1 MYISPLL
8 VLLLLVGLVAGG
20 AALLMRQFAHGEDS
34 TVQRAQR
41 HARRTSAT
49 AVVVGL
55 LAAVA
60 AAVAVLLPAP
70 LAPAAG
76 RPGVAAMMLPLAFGV
91 AHTGV
96 ILVGELTWPRPGG
109 MVRRA
114 RLAHRGLLQAL
125 PAWLLRTTIGTL
137 ITGIVVIAVGAV
149 TDDRYDANRSITVYA
164 GNGLVEGAASPYVGS
179 FYGMPALVGLG
190 CLLALSTAALWVV
203 ANRPAIVTDDVDVDV
218 DVENALRRA
227 SAQRVLR
234 GATAAAM
241 ILVAGLVTVSGL
253 AIRSAA
259 TTAAQAARLKDLPVG
274 AAASVL
280 PWVGGALA
288 LLGMVGG
295 VAGVGVFFV
304 RTRVPVPAAEL
315 VDAER

>member
-1 MYISPLL
+1 MNIAPLL
-8 VLLLLVGLVAGG
+8 VLLLMTALIAGG

-34 TVQRAQR
+34 TVRRAQR

-49 AVVVGL
+49 AVAVGL

-96 ILVGELTWPRPGG
+96 ILVGELTWPRPAG

-114 RLAHRGLLQAL
+114 RLTHRGALQAI
-125 PAWLLRTTIGTL
+125 PAWLLRTAIGTL
-137 ITGIVVIAVGAV
+137 VTGVVVIAVGAV

-164 GNGLVEGAASPYVGS
+164 GDGLVEGAASPYVGA

-190 CLLALSTAALWVV
+190 CLLALSAAALWVV
-203 ANRPAIVTDDVDVDV
+203 ANRPAIVTDDVDVED
-218 DVENALRRA
+218 ALRRA

-234 GATAAAM
+234 GATAAAT
-241 ILVAGLVTVSGL
+241 ILVAGLVAVSGL

-259 TTAAQAARLKDLPVG
+259 TTAAQAARLEDLPVG

-280 PWVGGALA
+280 PWVGGAMA
-288 LLGMVGG
+288 LIGLVGG
-295 VAGVGVFFV
+295 VAGVGVFV
-304 RTRVPVPAAEL
+304 IRTRVSEPATEL
-315 VDAER
+315 VAGR

>member
-1 MYISPLL
+1 MYIAPLF
-8 VLLLLVGLVAGG
+8 VLLLLVGLAAGG
-20 AALLMRQFAHGEDS
+20 AALLMRQLAHGEDS
-34 TVQRAQR
+34 AVARAQR

-49 AVVVGL
+49 AVAVGL
-55 LAAVA
+55 FAAVA

-125 PAWLLRTTIGTL
+125 PAWLLRTAIGTL
-137 ITGIVVIAVGAV
+137 VTGIVVIAVGAV
-149 TDDRYDANRSITVYA
+149 TADRYDVNRSITVYA
-164 GNGLVEGAASPYVGS
+164 GDGLVEGAASPYVGTW
-179 FYGMPALVGLG
+179 YGMPALVGLG

-203 ANRPAIVTDDVDVDV
+203 ANRPAIVTDDA
-218 DVENALRRA
+218 DVEDALRRA
-227 SAQRVLR
+227 SGQRVLR

-259 TTAAQAARLKDLPVG
+259 TTAAQAARLEDLPVG
-274 AAASVL
+274 AAASLL

-288 LLGMVGG
+288 LIGLVGG
-295 VAGVGVFFV
+295 VAGAGVFV
-304 RTRVPVPAAEL
+304 LRTRVPVPAAEL
-315 VDAER
+315 VNAER

>member
-20 AALLMRQFAHGEDS
+20 AALLMRQFAHGEEN
-34 TVQRAQR
+34 TVRRAQR
-41 HARRTSAT
+41 HAQRTSAT

-125 PAWLLRTTIGTL
+125 PAWLLRTAIGTL
-137 ITGIVVIAVGAV
+137 VTGIVVIAVGAV

-190 CLLALSTAALWVV
+190 CLFALSTAALWVV
-203 ANRPAIVTDDVDVDV
+203 ANRPAIVTDDVDVED
-218 DVENALRRA
+218 ALRRA

-234 GATAAAM
+234 GATTAAM

-253 AIRSAA
+253 AVRSAA
-259 TTAAQAARLKDLPVG
+259 TTAAQAARLEDLPVG

-280 PWVGGALA
+280 PWVGGVLA
-288 LLGMVGG
+288 LSGLVGG

-304 RTRVPVPAAEL
+304 RTRVPVPADEL
-315 VDAER
+315 VDAKR